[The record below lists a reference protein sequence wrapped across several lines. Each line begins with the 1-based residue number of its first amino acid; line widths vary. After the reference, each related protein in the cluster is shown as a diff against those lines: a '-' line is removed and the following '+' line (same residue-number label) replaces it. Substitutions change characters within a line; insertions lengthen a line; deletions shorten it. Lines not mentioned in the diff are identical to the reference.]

1 MSMKGKRLAISM
13 LATAVILVIVVAL
26 VAVAGVG
33 YYYYSQQ
40 SSTHVLS
47 QYKVAAI
54 FSGPINDGNYN
65 QLGYEALEA
74 LNASGVPTAYTENVP
89 SPTATFLTDVQQYIN
104 EGYNIIWAHGGQFA
118 TAIGVGS
125 NSSTALAVEYPNVIF
140 IAEADNPAPINVPK
154 NVWVIDRNFAP
165 GFYVEGALA
174 AMTSKSGIIGYIVGQ
189 QLPFA
194 NAEANA
200 VIAGA
205 RSINPNIKIYRT
217 FTGDFNDPVKARTAV
232 QSMLGLGADVIIS
245 ALNLADSGI
254 YPAIQ
259 GTPVLYESVYTNQ
272 YSYVPNNYLTS
283 YLYNFTP
290 PLLHVFNE
298 IKSGVTSGYYKI
310 PFSPTGGVYMQTPIA
325 NVNSTVQSRIQ
336 NIINEVV
343 NGQITVEF
351 NSTAPGPG
359 P

>member
-1 MSMKGKRLAISM
+1 M
-13 LATAVILVIVVAL
+13 LTTVIIVVLL
-26 VAVAGVG
+26 VALVAGVG
-33 YYYYSQQ
+33 YYYYSTQNG
-40 SSTHVLS
+40 SGHVQS

-54 FSGPINDGNYN
+54 FSGPVNDGNYN
-65 QLGYEALEA
+65 QLGYEALQA

-104 EGYNIIWAHGGQFA
+104 EGFNIIWAHGGQFA

-140 IAEADNPAPINVPK
+140 IAEADNPAPITVPK

-174 AMTSKSGIIGYIVGQ
+174 AMTSRSGTIGYIVGQ

-205 RSINPNIKIYRT
+205 RSVNPSIKIYRT

-259 GTPVLYESVYTNQ
+259 GTPTLYESVYTNQ
-272 YSYVPNNYLTS
+272 YSSVPNNYLTS

-290 PLLHVFNE
+290 PLMHVFTE

-310 PFSPTGGVYMQTPIA
+310 PFSPSGGVYMQTPIS

-343 NGQITVEF
+343 NGQITVAF